1 MLTNHFNRNFDLE
14 EHFPWDKVYTLP
26 YNTTIESTTR
36 VIQYK
41 ILNNIL
47 YLNKRL
53 HRKKLAESPLCC
65 LCKLYP
71 ETISHLFF
79 ECKVSSQLWKEIQGE
94 FYPYLVLPNLDI
106 ELILFGILYDQ
117 DQQKVKNHIILI
129 FKKFLYEKRDCPNK
143 KMGTIKSLTFFVV
156 VQAVAFYTEAILSTV
171 SFSIVALLPL
181 GVAELAMR
189 PHCGE
194 EETGN

>member
-1 MLTNHFNRNFDLE
+1 M
-14 EHFPWDKVYTLP
+14 P
-26 YNTTIESTTR
+26 YNTTIEST
-36 VIQYK
+36 IFQYK

-53 HRKKLAESPLCC
+53 HRMKLAESPLCG
-65 LCKLYP
+65 LCKFYP

-106 ELILFGILYDQ
+106 KLILFGILYDQ

-129 FKKFLYEKRDCPNK
+129 FKKFLYENRDCPDKINVHAFK
-143 KMGTIKSLTFFVV
+143 VV
-156 VQAVAFYTEAILSTV
+156 GSCQGFCKV
-171 SFSIVALLPL
+171 PL
-181 GVAELAMR
+181 
-189 PHCGE
+189 
-194 EETGN
+194 